1 MVRTGLRPIGSLPQ
15 PPAEVLSVTIAR
27 RRPRALDAIA
37 PMPTTPVAPLPVPEI
52 GVPVPL
58 GDAPAPES
66 VTPVG
71 RLRRCTFR
79 RIDEVSALPGRASRT
94 KYEVMCLYGADEP
107 LALGDIVEARAVC
120 ETCSASGIFRPDE
133 D

>member
-1 MVRTGLRPIGSLPQ
+1 M
-15 PPAEVLSVTIAR
+15 TIAR
-27 RRPRALDAIA
+27 RRPADLDAIS
-37 PMPTTPVAPLPVPEI
+37 APLPSAPVLPAPAPEL

-58 GDAPAPES
+58 RDAPEPQM

-79 RIDEVSALPGRASRT
+79 RIDSVAPPPSRANGVG
-94 KYEVMCLYGADEP
+94 YEVMCLYGSRDEP
-107 LALGDIVEARAVC
+107 LALGDITAARHIC
-120 ETCSASGIFRPDE
+120 ETCTASGIFRPDE